1 MEPSAWSQ
9 NTLSGQPIMEQDEAE
24 TSPISIPRQSSMFRS
39 YRHLPTNTS
48 AYDSRIFLRPCLP
61 PPASAPYRSHY
72 LSNEVSPFWL
82 QRSSSARNLPTA
94 NTESMISL
102 GEASPT
108 RNSELLDNPG
118 PSADSYPQLDH
129 HLYDTAHSALIER
142 DNYLNRFSHTNPT
155 RFSLDF
161 GIVQRGLSDSHI
173 PQAAPRFTN
182 PRTNLNLNSDQPLMV
197 NNPNSRSS
205 LPSQSGTHNN
215 PPAPLSASRDNNQR
229 VLGTNRSSVRPTGMT
244 IPTRASTSSQTRMPL
259 NLRLRRVLAE
269 NRGYNATNN
278 VNSIDPPGFGARPPV
293 TLNLAPDSHRSS
305 TTYRSAPPIHSR
317 PLNNEATTNQ
327 ASNAS
332 VNNQSGRSMD
342 RRIRVVRQPNVVVQR
357 VFNMPSEVQSS
368 TSGASSVEDI
378 QVPTVVTPDIRSI
391 LNNSESQEQQ
401 NPSESSDRS
410 RTPEYSDSSLVE
422 AVDVPHDGDWRT
434 GCSGPQSLWH
444 RLLQS
449 ERFADVWFVV
459 GGTSDLDTNSMFPS
473 FAPLDSGAP
482 GGPTGMQLYARPSRG
497 TELIPQLQHEQSSSP
512 PERSNGMGISD
523 PEHTVSNLICS
534 YNSLEDGQENHE
546 ELDLNSDLDDIT
558 NEAQQSRSVT
568 GRALIASHDQPL
580 STSCPENKSL
590 RGLSETDSEFIHQV
604 RVQSCNSVGESSNHE
619 ESALDNTTTTK
630 SGSVES
636 PSDRSHRVSA
646 MQHTPCKRF
655 AAHRLIL
662 ATASPVFEAMF
673 YGPVAEMHSRTSEQH
688 TEYRVP
694 DIHPKAFETMLHYV
708 YTDEIQLNDDPDI
721 VFYVLYAAKKYMLA
735 PLGQRC
741 VEHLKGL
748 ITASNVCLMLDRSL
762 FFDEEDLTRRC
773 WHVIDVLAPHVLSS
787 PGLLEMDATN
797 FISLLQRDT
806 LNCKESE
813 VFAAVRRWA
822 GAECVRLGLRDVLV
836 NRAQVAARFLPL
848 VRFPTMT
855 LNDFA
860 TNVAYS
866 GFLSLEMVR
875 DLFVHITTND
885 CSGPPRDGQT
895 EASQTATDKRGDEDI
910 DRANEECGQ
919 SMDTQLV
926 IPCSTTQS
934 ETAHQ
939 LVSSA
944 KNGSPLFSSEP
955 RCGPKVWRC
964 SRFSRTGKHAITPNA
979 NGSHQHSISFQVSAP
994 IFLSGIGV
1002 YGSTQVGERLN
1013 VTVELKH
1020 IVPRATTNNR
1030 GCSSV
1035 GTQFHGSVD
1044 STADT
1049 QTRRHQA
1056 LPRSSSL
1063 LEVARYDWTGR
1074 PHVISRRVSSQNPEP
1089 TVLTMSGEVNRNLTR
1104 MVKRKKK
1111 TSDED
1116 IQAVANIQ
1124 IVSDGSTRVYD
1135 VTFPCPVKILAYQRY
1150 LLSVQTF
1157 QCDRP
1162 KSVSGATLAT
1172 LNSSTFYIGFFGRP
1186 EVRVLCGQNDHPRE
1200 KNTSTSNTKRIS
1212 YRGGVTDGVTGPKRC
1227 SQRTSSH
1234 AKRPYR
1240 LKPSAS
1246 ANQDGDSE
1254 EFLFHFWET
1263 PDGQEHGEVD
1273 RGFLPELLFYTCS

>member
-1 MEPSAWSQ
+1 M
-9 NTLSGQPIMEQDEAE
+9 TD
-24 TSPISIPRQSSMFRS
+24 FRS
-39 YRHLPTNTS
+39 S
-48 AYDSRIFLRPCLP
+48 
-61 PPASAPYRSHY
+61 
-72 LSNEVSPFWL
+72 
-82 QRSSSARNLPTA
+82 RNLPTA

-422 AVDVPHDGDWRT
+422 AVDVPHDGDWRNNRLCRDLFLLWVIELT
-434 GCSGPQSLWH
+434 LKSGQPLMSPLEAH
-444 RLLQS
+444 HFYVI
-449 ERFADVWFVV
+449 EIYN
-459 GGTSDLDTNSMFPS
+459 GTLK
-473 FAPLDSGAP
+473 
-482 GGPTGMQLYARPSRG
+482 
-497 TELIPQLQHEQSSSP
+497 
-512 PERSNGMGISD
+512 NGFQEI
-523 PEHTVSNLICS
+523 S

-694 DIHPKAFETMLHYV
+694 DIHPK
-708 YTDEIQLNDDPDI
+708 LNDDPDI

-773 WHVIDVLAPHVLSS
+773 WHVIDVL
-787 PGLLEMDATN
+787 
-797 FISLLQRDT
+797 RDT

-979 NGSHQHSISFQVSAP
+979 NGSHQHSISFQ
-994 IFLSGIGV
+994 L
-1002 YGSTQVGERLN
+1002 
-1013 VTVELKH
+1013 
-1020 IVPRATTNNR
+1020 
-1030 GCSSV
+1030 
-1035 GTQFHGSVD
+1035 
-1044 STADT
+1044 DT
-1049 QTRRHQA
+1049 SP
-1056 LPRSSSL
+1056 L
-1063 LEVARYDWTGR
+1063 
-1074 PHVISRRVSSQNPEP
+1074 
-1089 TVLTMSGEVNRNLTR
+1089 
-1104 MVKRKKK
+1104 
-1111 TSDED
+1111 
-1116 IQAVANIQ
+1116 
-1124 IVSDGSTRVYD
+1124 
-1135 VTFPCPVKILAYQRY
+1135 
-1150 LLSVQTF
+1150 
-1157 QCDRP
+1157 
-1162 KSVSGATLAT
+1162 
-1172 LNSSTFYIGFFGRP
+1172 
-1186 EVRVLCGQNDHPRE
+1186 
-1200 KNTSTSNTKRIS
+1200 
-1212 YRGGVTDGVTGPKRC
+1212 
-1227 SQRTSSH
+1227 
-1234 AKRPYR
+1234 
-1240 LKPSAS
+1240 
-1246 ANQDGDSE
+1246 
-1254 EFLFHFWET
+1254 
-1263 PDGQEHGEVD
+1263 
-1273 RGFLPELLFYTCS
+1273 